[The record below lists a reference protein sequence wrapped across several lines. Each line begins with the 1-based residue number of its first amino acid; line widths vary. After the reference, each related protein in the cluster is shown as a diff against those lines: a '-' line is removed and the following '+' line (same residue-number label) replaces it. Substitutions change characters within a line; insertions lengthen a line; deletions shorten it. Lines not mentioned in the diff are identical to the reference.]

1 MSTMLKLCCRKFKSY
16 NVILDFLY
24 ILGVP
29 GMKRKE
35 QWQLTL
41 LHLISIT
48 IMHIGHLHILVLDG
62 GVLNY
67 CNDFQCSKIT
77 FSIIMWRLLLL
88 ANWYSI
94 YFKRKEVKD
103 LLSAIEMLQKERN
116 KKLFRTLNV
125 INGIFV
131 LVLLVYVYLIVRGS
145 SGIILWPDSNKIDS
159 MFHKLAFGLGTAIQ
173 IPVKA
178 AFIFLFHFFTWP
190 FIYLCP
196 LLLSLFY
203 TSWCFVLSRQLKEIG
218 DQLADLSQSSSSNSR
233 RLAIGFIN
241 NYGDM
246 YQLAGLSES
255 ALSTQVFWLCS
266 SHFLLLFRLFSK
278 LLFVYTYI
286 PITLVNDSVVPVLQ
300 SLCFF
305 AISYSASEVSHQDGV
320 VRERAEDAAF
330 RMELAKDTKDCGE
343 ILAKFVRSRKPLIF
357 SACGMFD
364 FTKGFL
370 LASSGVLISY
380 NLLILQLNTST
391 GN

>member
-1 MSTMLKLCCRKFKSY
+1 MLKLFCGKFKSY
-16 NVILDFLY
+16 NVILDVLY

-67 CNDFQCSKIT
+67 CDAFQCSKIT

-103 LLSAIEMLQKERN
+103 LVSAIEKLQKERN

-131 LVLLVYVYLIVRGS
+131 LVLLVYVYLIVKGS
-145 SGIILWPDSNKIDS
+145 IGIILWPDSNKIDS
-159 MFHKLAFGLGTAIQ
+159 MFHQLSFGLRMAHR
-173 IPVKA
+173 IPLKA

-203 TSWCFVLSRQLKEIG
+203 TSWCFVLSKELKEIG
-218 DQLADLSQSSSSNSR
+218 DQITELPQSSSNKR
-233 RLAIGFIN
+233 RLAVGFIN
-241 NYGDM
+241 NYGDA
-246 YQLAGLSES
+246 YHLAVLSES
-255 ALSTQVFWLCS
+255 ALSAQVFWLCS

-305 AISYSASEVSHQDGV
+305 AISYSASEVSCQDGV

-343 ILAKFVRSRKPLIF
+343 ILAKFVRSKKPLIF